1 LDSLSN
7 RCPPKDTAG
16 GKDIQ
21 SGESKNLAAGAE
33 EGKTSGSASEGQDQP
48 RIDTGMGTSKNING
62 QGRTAAEDYKATQ
75 PASRQ
80 PQSKTV
86 TVCAINERDLNK
98 VELAFFKRP
107 LLPHIAILS
116 DK

>member
-1 LDSLSN
+1 LNSLSN
-7 RCPPKDTAG
+7 RCPPKDPSG

-21 SGESKNLAAGAE
+21 SGESKIPSASAE
-33 EGKTSGSASEGQDQP
+33 EDKTSGSASEGQDQP

-62 QGRTAAEDYKATQ
+62 QGSTAAEDYKATQ
-75 PASRQ
+75 PPSRQ

-86 TVCAINERDLNK
+86 TVCAINERELNK

-107 LLPHIAILS
+107 LLPHLAILS

>member
-1 LDSLSN
+1 MDSLSN
-7 RCPPKDTAG
+7 RCPLKDSAG

-21 SGESKNLAAGAE
+21 GGESKIPSAGAE

-48 RIDTGMGTSKNING
+48 RIDTGMGTLKNMNG
-62 QGRTAAEDYKATQ
+62 QGPTAAEDYKATQ
-75 PASRQ
+75 PPSRQ

-86 TVCAINERDLNK
+86 TVCAINERELNK